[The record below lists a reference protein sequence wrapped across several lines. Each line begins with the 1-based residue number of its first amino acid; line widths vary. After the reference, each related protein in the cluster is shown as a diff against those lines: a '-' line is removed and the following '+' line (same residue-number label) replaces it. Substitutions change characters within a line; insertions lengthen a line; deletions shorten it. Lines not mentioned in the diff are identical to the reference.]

1 MRRLKAL
8 LLLFV
13 LSVVWVPARAQDLAP
28 FEQSFEKRVT
38 VKKLDNGLTVILI
51 RRPESGPVFSFTTF
65 VDAGSVQD
73 PRGKTGLAHMME
85 HMAFKGTHTIGTTD
99 YKAEHE
105 ALMKVES
112 AYKAYDLENQKLVGR
127 DQKKVD
133 ELKTA
138 WQNAIKEANKFV
150 VVNEFGEIVEKEG
163 GVGMNAFTN
172 LDETV
177 YFYSMPV
184 NRLELWAY
192 LESDR
197 FLHPVEREFY
207 KERDVVIEERRM
219 RTDSNPIGRLVEQF
233 LSQAYDA
240 SPYHRPTIGYYSDLN
255 HFSATDALDFFHT
268 YYIPSN
274 LVVAVAGNIDPAT
287 TMPIIERYFG
297 RIETKPKPEEYTTSQ
312 PEQKSERTVVI
323 HDPSQ
328 PFYIE
333 GYHRPNYRDPDDA
346 VYDAITDILSN
357 GRTSRMYRSLVRD
370 QKIAAAAAGFS
381 GFPGS
386 KYDTLFAFYAV
397 PLPGHTNQ
405 EMQKAI
411 REEINKLK
419 TSDVSDEELKMFK
432 TRARASII
440 RSLDDNSGLAQLL
453 AQLQTRYGD
462 WHELFRQL
470 ERIDKVTKQDIRR
483 IANKTFVDSN
493 RTVGIMETQKAAN
506 NAAQGEK
513 EQ

>member
-8 LLLFV
+8 LLLFAVV
-13 LSVVWVPARAQDLAP
+13 LVWIPVQAQDMAP

-38 VKKLDNGLTVILI
+38 VKKLPNGLTVIVI
-51 RRPESGPVFSFTTF
+51 QRPEAPVFSFTTW

-85 HMAFKGTHTIGTTD
+85 HMAFKGTDTIGTTD
-99 YKAEHE
+99 YKAEQA
-105 ALMKVES
+105 ALAKVEA
-112 AYKAYDLENQKLVGR
+112 AYAAYDAANQKQVGR
-127 DQKKVD
+127 DEAKIADLKK
-133 ELKTA
+133 T
-138 WQNAIKEANKFV
+138 WQDAMKEANKFV
-150 VVNEFGEIVEKEG
+150 QENEFGEIVEKEG
-163 GVGMNAFTN
+163 GVGLNAFTN

-177 YFYSMPV
+177 YFYSMPA
-184 NRLELWAY
+184 NRFELWAY

-219 RTDSNPIGRLVEQF
+219 RTDSNPIGRLIEQF

-240 SPYHRPTIGYYSDLN
+240 SPYHRPTIGYFSDLN
-255 HFSATDALDFFHT
+255 HFSATDAMNFFRT

-274 LVVAVAGNIDPAT
+274 MVVAVAGDVDPAT
-287 TMPIIERYFG
+287 AMPVIERYFG
-297 RIETKPKPEEYTTSQ
+297 RLPATDKPEEYTTQQ

-323 HDPSQ
+323 RDPSQ

-370 QKIAAAAAGFS
+370 KKIAAAAAGFS
-381 GFPGS
+381 GFPGQ

-397 PLPGHTNQ
+397 PLPGHTTT

-411 REEINKLK
+411 REEIAKLK
-419 TSDVSDEELKMFK
+419 SGEVSDEELQMFK
-432 TRARASII
+432 TRARASIL
-440 RSLDDNSGLAQLL
+440 RSLDDNSGLAQTL
-453 AQLQTRYGD
+453 AVLQTRYGD
-462 WHELFRQL
+462 WHELFNQL
-470 ERIDKVTKQDIRR
+470 ARIDKVSKADIRR
-483 IANKTFVDSN
+483 VANKTFADQN
-493 RTVGIMETQKAAN
+493 RTVGITETQASEQGAE
-506 NAAQGEK
+506 QGEK
-513 EQ
+513 Q

>member
-1 MRRLKAL
+1 MRRLQAL

-13 LSVVWVPARAQDLAP
+13 LLLAGVVAHAQDLAP
-28 FEQSFEKRVT
+28 FEQAFDKKVT
-38 VKKLDNGLTVILI
+38 VKTLENGLTVILI
-51 RRPESGPVFSFTTF
+51 RRTEAPVFSFTTF

-85 HMAFKGTHTIGTTD
+85 HMAFKGTSTIGTTD
-99 YKAEHE
+99 YAAEQQ
-105 ALMKVES
+105 ALGKVEA
-112 AYKAYDLENQKLVGR
+112 AYKAYDTENQKQVGR
-127 DQKKVD
+127 DEKKAA

-138 WQNAIKEANKFV
+138 WQDAIKEANKFV

-163 GVGMNAFTN
+163 GVGLNAFTN

-177 YFYSMPV
+177 YFYSMPE

-219 RTDSNPIGRLVEQF
+219 RTDSSPVGRLVEQF

-274 LVVAVAGNIDPAT
+274 IVIAVAGDIDPAT
-287 TMPIIERYFG
+287 AMPIIEKYFG
-297 RIETKPKPEEYTTSQ
+297 RLASRPKPEEYTTRQ
-312 PEQKSERTVVI
+312 PAQRSERTVLI

-370 QKIAAAAAGFS
+370 EKISAFAAGFS
-381 GFPGS
+381 GFPGQ

-397 PLPGHTNQ
+397 PLPGHTTQ

-411 REEINKLK
+411 RAEIEKLK

-432 TRARASII
+432 TRSRAAIL
-440 RSLDDNSGLAQLL
+440 RSLDSNAGLSQLL
-453 AQLQTRYGD
+453 AELQTRYGD

-470 ERIDKVTKQDIRR
+470 DRIDKVTKEDIRR
-483 IANKTFVDSN
+483 VANKTFVDSN
-493 RTVGIMETQKAAN
+493 RTVGIMETQTAENK
-506 NAAQGEK
+506 AAQGEK
-513 EQ
+513 Q

>member
-1 MRRLKAL
+1 MRRLNAL
-8 LLLFV
+8 LLLVAV
-13 LSVVWVPARAQDLAP
+13 LFVWVPLHAQDLAP

-38 VKKLDNGLTVILI
+38 VKKLANGLTVII
-51 RRPESGPVFSFTTF
+51 VQRPEAPVFSFSTF

-85 HMAFKGTHTIGTTD
+85 HMAFKGTDKIGTTD
-99 YKAEHE
+99 WAAEQV
-105 ALMKVES
+105 ALKKVEA
-112 AYKAYDLENQKLVGR
+112 AYAAYDRENQKMVGR
-127 DQKKVD
+127 DDKKLA
-133 ELKTA
+133 ELKTE

-163 GVGMNAFTN
+163 GVGLNAGTN

-177 YFYSMPV
+177 YLYSMPS

-219 RTDSNPIGRLVEQF
+219 RTDSSPVGRLVEQF

-240 SPYHRPTIGYYSDLN
+240 SPYHRPTIGYFSDLN
-255 HFSATDALDFFHT
+255 HFSATDALDFFRT

-274 LVVAVAGNIDPAT
+274 IVVAVAGDVDPAKA
-287 TMPIIERYFG
+287 MPVIERYFS
-297 RIETKPKPEEYTTSQ
+297 RLPSKEKPEEYTTTQ
-312 PEQKSERTVVI
+312 PQQRSERTVVI

-381 GFPGS
+381 GFPGQ

-397 PLPGHTNQ
+397 PLPGHTTV
-405 EMQKAI
+405 EMQKSI
-411 REEINKLK
+411 RGEIEKLK
-419 TSDVSDEELKMFK
+419 TADVSDEELQMFK
-432 TRARASII
+432 TRARAAII
-440 RSLDDNSGLAQLL
+440 RSLDSNEGLSNLL

-470 ERIDKVTKQDIRR
+470 DRIDKVTKADIRR
-483 IANKTFVDSN
+483 IANKTFVEQN
-493 RTVGIMETQKAAN
+493 RTVGIMETEAADQKP
-506 NAAQGEK
+506 AQGEK
-513 EQ
+513 Q

>member
-8 LLLFV
+8 LSLFAV
-13 LSVVWVPARAQDLAP
+13 LFVWVPLHAQDLAP
-28 FEQSFEKRVT
+28 FEQAFEKRVT
-38 VKKLDNGLTVILI
+38 VKKLANGLTVILI
-51 RRPESGPVFSFTTF
+51 RRPEAPVFSFSTF

-73 PRGKTGLAHMME
+73 PKGKTGLAHMME
-85 HMAFKGTHTIGTTD
+85 HMAFKGTDKIGTTD
-99 YKAEHE
+99 YEAEKA
-105 ALMKVES
+105 ALKKVEA
-112 AYKAYDLENQKLVGR
+112 AYAAYDRENHKPVGR
-127 DQKKVD
+127 DEQKLA
-133 ELKTA
+133 ELKKT
-138 WQNAIKEANKFV
+138 WQDAIKEANKFV

-163 GVGMNAFTN
+163 GVGLNAGTS
-172 LDETV
+172 LDSTE
-177 YFYSMPV
+177 YLYSMPS
-184 NRLELWAY
+184 NRIELWAY

-219 RTDSNPIGRLVEQF
+219 RTDSSPIGRLVEQF

-274 LVVAVAGNIDPAT
+274 IVIAVAGDLDPAKA
-287 TMPIIERYFG
+287 MPIIERYFS
-297 RIETKPKPEEYTTSQ
+297 RLPAKAKPEEYTTTQ
-312 PEQKSERTVVI
+312 PEQKSERTVTI
-323 HDPSQ
+323 QDPSQ

-381 GFPGS
+381 GFPGQ

-397 PLPGHTNQ
+397 PLPGHSTA
-405 EMQKAI
+405 EMQKSI
-411 REEINKLK
+411 RGEIEKLK
-419 TSDVSDEELKMFK
+419 TTDVSDEELQMFK
-432 TRARASII
+432 TRSRAGII
-440 RSLDDNSGLAQLL
+440 RSLDSNAGLANLL
-453 AQLQTRYGD
+453 AELQTRYGD

-470 ERIDKVTKQDIRR
+470 DRIDKVTKADIRR
-483 IANKTFVDSN
+483 VANKTFVDQN
-493 RTVGIMETQKAAN
+493 RTVGIMETKAADEGSE
-506 NAAQGEK
+506 QGEK
-513 EQ
+513 Q

>member
-8 LLLFV
+8 LLLVAVLFV
-13 LSVVWVPARAQDLAP
+13 WIPLRAQDLAP
-28 FEQSFEKRVT
+28 FEQAFEKRVT
-38 VKKLDNGLTVILI
+38 VKKLENGLTIILI
-51 RRPESGPVFSFTTF
+51 RRPEAPVFSFSTF

-73 PRGKTGLAHMME
+73 PKGKTGLAHMME
-85 HMAFKGTHTIGTTD
+85 HMAFKGTDKIGTTD
-99 YKAEHE
+99 YAAEQV
-105 ALMKVES
+105 ALKKVEA
-112 AYKAYDLENQKLVGR
+112 AYAAYDAENQAMVNRDDKKLA
-127 DQKKVD
+127 
-133 ELKTA
+133 ELKKT
-138 WQNAIKEANKFV
+138 WQDAIKEANKFV
-150 VVNEFGEIVEKEG
+150 QVNEFGEIVEKEG
-163 GVGMNAFTN
+163 GVGLNASTS

-177 YFYSMPV
+177 YLYSMPA

-219 RTDSNPIGRLVEQF
+219 RTDSSPIGRLVEQF

-255 HFSATDALDFFHT
+255 HFSATDALDFFHS

-274 LVVAVAGNIDPAT
+274 IVIAVAGDIDPAT
-287 TMPIIERYFG
+287 AMPLIERYFS
-297 RIETKPKPEEYTTSQ
+297 RLTSKAKPEEYTTRQ
-312 PEQKSERTVVI
+312 PDQQSERTVLI

-381 GFPGS
+381 GFPGQ

-397 PLPGHTNQ
+397 PLQGHTNT

-411 REEINKLK
+411 RGEIQKLK
-419 TSDVSDEELKMFK
+419 TADVTDDELQMFK
-432 TRARASII
+432 TRSRAGII
-440 RSLDDNSGLAQLL
+440 RSLDSNSGLANLL
-453 AQLQTRYGD
+453 AELQTRYGD

-470 ERIDKVTKQDIRR
+470 DRIDKVTKADIRR
-483 IANKTFVDSN
+483 VANKTFVDQN
-493 RTVGIMETQKAAN
+493 RTVGIMETQAAEQG
-506 NAAQGEK
+506 AGQGEK
-513 EQ
+513 Q

>member
-8 LLLFV
+8 LLLFAV
-13 LSVVWVPARAQDLAP
+13 VSVWVPLHAQDLAP

-38 VKKLDNGLTVILI
+38 VKKLANGLTIIII
-51 RRPESGPVFSFTTF
+51 RRPEAPVFSFSTF

-73 PRGKTGLAHMME
+73 PKGKTGLAHMME
-85 HMAFKGTHTIGTTD
+85 HMAFKGTDKIGTTD
-99 YKAEHE
+99 FEGESA
-105 ALMKVES
+105 ALKKVEA
-112 AYKAYDLENQKLVGR
+112 AYAAYDRENQKMVGR
-127 DQKKVD
+127 NDSTLA
-133 ELKTA
+133 ELKKA
-138 WQNAIKEANKFV
+138 WQDAIKEANKFV

-163 GVGMNAFTN
+163 GVGLNAGTS
-172 LDETV
+172 LDSTE
-177 YFYSMPV
+177 YLYSMPS
-184 NRLELWAY
+184 NRIELWAY

-219 RTDSNPIGRLVEQF
+219 RTDSSPVGKLVEQF
-233 LSQAYDA
+233 LSTAYDA

-255 HFSATDALDFFHT
+255 HFSATDALDFFKT
-268 YYIPSN
+268 FYVPGNI
-274 LVVAVAGNIDPAT
+274 VIAVAGDVDPAT
-287 TMPIIERYFG
+287 AMPIIERYFS
-297 RIETKPKPEEYTTSQ
+297 RLPAKEKPEEYTTTQ

-381 GFPGS
+381 GFPGQ

-397 PLPGHTNQ
+397 PIPGHTNA
-405 EMQKAI
+405 EMQKSI
-411 REEINKLK
+411 RAEIEKLK
-419 TSDVSDEELKMFK
+419 TADVSDEELQMFK
-432 TRARASII
+432 TRARAAII
-440 RSLDDNSGLAQLL
+440 RSLDSNSGLASLL
-453 AQLQTRYGD
+453 AELQTRYGD
-462 WHELFRQL
+462 WRELFRQL
-470 ERIDKVTKQDIRR
+470 DRIDKVTKADIRR
-483 IANKTFVDSN
+483 VANKTFVGEN
-493 RTVGIMETQKAAN
+493 RTVGIIETQGSEQGAE
-506 NAAQGEK
+506 QGEK
-513 EQ
+513 Q